1 MSEEVFSQDEVEK
14 ALFNLMYERRK
25 SLLET
30 SDPIKARRL
39 VSEIKCIGR
48 VADMIYFNGL
58 SDHMNVSI
66 SDLLENS
73 SPRVV
78 SVSAVLRPTFLRDG
92 AKAGTSLLDGAEA
105 GTSRAENGAKAG
117 TFDGGKAGTSSV
129 DGAKAGTLYGG
140 GAGTSSVDGG
150 GAGTSRVKDGW
161 HRGVVIPSYD
171 WHAGGSSDGAEAGPL
186 DQEWTPLDDVAVG
199 GDEAPSR
206 SNPLSRLRERIKR

>member
-129 DGAKAGTLYGG
+129 DG
-140 GAGTSSVDGG
+140 G